1 MENFLSSLGFDVITT
16 IVSAFIIF
24 LCRNFIMITLSY
36 IINLFST
43 DDVNINGLNS
53 NRQCNSVEFIVS

>member
-43 DDVNINGLNS
+43 DDVMDDLLEMITRTLIT
-53 NRQCNSVEFIVS
+53 RRR

>member
-24 LCRNFIMITLSY
+24 LCHNFIMITLSY

-43 DDVNINGLNS
+43 DDVNING
-53 NRQCNSVEFIVS
+53 V